1 MEPHDYAIE
10 HFERMSQLARALKEL
25 PAEVLEHQYFGA
37 SFGTWYILIRH
48 SGRVSQL
55 SYDGRD
61 DYLCLRRSLD
71 RKPPYNYGPEERVGT
86 GTGLG
91 SLNAV
96 AIEEVCRA
104 VTS

>member
-1 MEPHDYAIE
+1 MEPHDYAVE
-10 HFERMSQLARALKEL
+10 HFERMSQLAIALKEL
-25 PAEVLEHQYFGA
+25 PAQVLEHRYHGE
-37 SFGTWYILIRH
+37 SFGSWYILIRH

-61 DYLCLRRSLD
+61 DYLGLRRSLD
-71 RKPPYNYGPEERVGT
+71 RKPPYSYGPEEPVGS

-91 SLNAV
+91 SLNA
-96 AIEEVCRA
+96 ASIQEVCRA